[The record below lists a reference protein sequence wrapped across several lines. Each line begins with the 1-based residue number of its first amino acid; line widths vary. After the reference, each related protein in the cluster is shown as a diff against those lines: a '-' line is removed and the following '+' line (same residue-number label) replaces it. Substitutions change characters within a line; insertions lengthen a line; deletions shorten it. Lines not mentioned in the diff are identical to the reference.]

1 MLCSS
6 PTGHDFNLSSASS
19 VSVLILVTLV
29 TAVIITILIVI
40 LMRVKTNNRKIL
52 EQLSQAKGNA
62 LYEEIVCKTP
72 PGSPSVDI
80 DKNIAYDRVLKTT
93 VMT

>member
-6 PTGHDFNLSSASS
+6 PIGHDFNLSSALS

-29 TAVIITILIVI
+29 TAGIITILIVI
-40 LMRVKTNNRKIL
+40 LMRVKRNNRKIL
-52 EQLSQAKGNA
+52 EQLSQVKGNA

-80 DKNIAYDRVLKTT
+80 DKNIAYDRVMKTT